1 LIEIIIVVGEIL
13 PGSFLSFCRHPI
25 SSRGKARSAVMR
37 RPYFA
42 LSNHRHSKSSGGGRL
57 MISWSI

>member
-42 LSNHRHSKSSGGGRL
+42 LSNRRSKSSGGGRL